1 MADIKAEREAIRAEQ
16 TAAQQEYDYWK
27 NVKTLLNRQDVNTTE
42 QIAEEQSADANLSVA
57 ENETLQPGQTVE
69 ETTAAKQEKQPQ
81 YPVDEA
87 GEPLWYEMTDGQF
100 DVAIAELGDTA
111 DAFIADKIKEAKK
124 ATEKAEKAK
133 PKSTE
138 FAKRKAEQQA
148 ITAEKAAA
156 QKAYDYWTAQQ
167 ARRIGASQ
175 KKAPQVTQQV
185 GENITGKYQTSNRT
199 YGNTDTYILPNGEK
213 INGRYVIVEAD
224 AITPSHD
231 VNNGYQKSEG
241 FPTDENGNTINDRDY
256 QADKSAQT
264 IVEQNAANYD
274 ARAIQTPVIVTN
286 QGIVLSGNGR
296 TMSGQIA
303 ASQGTD
309 TEYLSYLKDHAG
321 RYGFTAEQISGYQ
334 HPRLVLEV
342 SDNVPLNAET
352 FAKFNAED
360 KKTISPTEKAVKAG
374 KTVTDITLEKIA
386 ALLDDKETLSD
397 VYADETAT
405 AQIIKILQSD
415 GVINI
420 NEVAELMD
428 GKKLSAQGKDFLET
442 LLVGKILNEQ
452 SVRLVAQM
460 RNIRATVIKSIMP
473 LLNNSRLRKGQNG
486 ENYSLSDEL
495 NKAIEFIYAADRAN
509 MPITD
514 YISQTNLFDTNP
526 ADIYDAATQ
535 IIAVALTKGQ
545 NNFKQFVNKYNTAA
559 EHAASGQIDIFAGRI
574 KTKKEI
580 LNELIE
586 EYGNTGQA
594 AADTQSRL
602 GNSKVKSGIQSVRG
616 DDAGNRGADTGGRGT
631 EQGTERVTTT
641 ADTSQTA
648 AAGQTTE
655 TPGGRIEDYGEQI
668 AGARKDILRDLARTV
683 ENTTLQSLISLP
695 FSKAFK
701 RPDLKKALESGA
713 LREKDVYFAEAVMTA
728 TLSRKKPKAG
738 TRKDRIAKLETGK
751 TGVESWAE
759 EAFSGIQI
767 LKELFNAEET
777 ERDAIIK
784 RTLSVRTYGE
794 EQVKAHQ
801 QKLEQWNPG
810 KTFNGT
816 AYPINQIALF
826 YEVLRQINLRD
837 RYDISFPVV
846 AAVPDITNDYYY
858 LITPNG
864 EKLYYLQNAKTFDNV
879 VSQITYLTKLY
890 NDIEVS
896 EHPRETF
903 HYIGR
908 EPIYI
913 TNGWIVFEYANP
925 RSLTPKRLTFDTKEQ
940 AEAYREKINKENNK
954 KHVSKPVEDKA
965 HNGYKRYEAVFTNP
979 ITGEHLG
986 LGIEYDSKES
996 AEASLKDD
1004 YQKLNE
1010 AANEAI
1016 AQKNA
1021 ETKDNKKELL
1031 EIIKYYDYENKK
1043 FKYGIIISDSASKN
1057 NPFDTMPLYFAEGIE
1072 TKEEALSLLEKNKDD
1087 WEKKAKEVKERRQK
1101 FVYFDGDGHTRIGED
1116 YRQGKNVSAEEF
1128 ATKFGFRGVQFGN
1141 WTNQE
1146 DRQAALNNAYDS
1158 FMDLSRILNVSP
1170 RALSLNGELGIAFG
1184 SRGSGN
1190 ANAHYETKEVVINL
1204 TKTRGAGSLA
1214 HEWWHALDNYFARQ
1228 SDIPAGFTTADKN
1241 IKLRSEMRDA
1251 FDAIVDNIKK
1261 SDYHSRS
1268 RKRGTYWGSIEEET
1282 ARLFGEWI
1290 VKQLSQHNAY
1300 NHFLSEGTGDAQERY
1315 ARMQYEIYQ
1324 VINTEFN
1331 LHKGKERKE
1340 LMTYEEFKKTPQ
1352 ALRGFVYP
1360 TKEELETFGKDL
1372 DNLFDVIQERVDE
1385 ETGNIAL
1392 YRTKDTEERYR
1403 ESEEPVSRQKQTGIP
1418 YRLSGELDENGH
1430 PFVLASDGTTT
1441 FGEIRADSGLQP
1453 APIKLSR
1460 GIQDENGKGYGLLHI
1475 EANHGEEIRKAGFSS
1490 VNDFVSF
1497 IAHNYDKDNIRV
1509 GKRRHNGNITYLLQ
1523 VTDSHDNTLFIEMS
1537 RDGSYWNVNSA
1548 GVFRKKYS
1556 NKKETVVKTEPQ
1568 QPNNAISA
1576 GSSLSENE
1584 ERGITSSEPN
1594 GEPPVSN
1601 SKYSKESS
1609 NVQEPLRHRTGEE
1622 AESRDIIDMTEEELA
1637 EIRAKEREKIDRIF
1651 GKDFLDNVAKA
1662 VEKRKAERKAVVS
1675 KAARELRSELATS
1688 PDIVLVS
1695 DLKDIPE
1702 EDLQGKTPQEV
1713 IRRMRAKGWYTP
1725 GNGKVYINLSMHS
1738 TAEDVKATILHEVV
1752 AHKGLRALLG
1762 EESFGALCDAVYR
1775 SMPKKR
1781 QKAYEDTYK
1790 NIYPNAAEAE
1800 LHRIIADEYMAR
1812 LAEGGVRQS
1821 IPQRIISAIREF
1833 LRSIG
1838 IDLDIN
1844 DADIRHLLAQSY
1856 KNMQEADAVKVLDNS
1871 ALLARLRKAAE
1882 ETHIK
1887 SEAESLYRL
1896 GDNNKTFSERVNRAV
1911 ENKGTVMP
1919 NLAEENLKVINIP
1932 KHKYKG
1938 SVVEAI
1944 KQAEEDA
1951 RKKYQGKTLYYDNY
1965 GTAFDYTISGES
1977 IEKSISKKATDKSTN
1992 IGIHI
1997 AVLNRLDEV
2006 IANSIEVEEHPDY
2019 KKGADEER
2027 RPENGY
2033 NANTLIHRFY
2043 GAIKIDGIV
2052 YRVKTTMKESRSAVE
2067 GNKQYSYEVTNVER
2081 LNADALSRSN
2091 DLGGLTSS
2099 REDALPLAKIIEKE
2113 TKSYEKGKKIL
2124 EASRESDIRFRIDND
2139 LEAEEQAI
2147 IERAKANGT
2156 YMKAPNGEPT
2166 KLTPKQ
2172 WVQVRTKAFK
2182 EWFGDW
2188 EKAAKYR
2195 MINDI
2200 EPTVIKNILDSK
2212 AEAFKFYGNIRD
2224 VINKT
2229 DGRKVRFFNTA
2240 FDKVYRDGG
2249 LFAKSITGLKECFE
2263 NSICAYSEKD
2273 NRGGVQ
2279 RWGGSVHKTH
2289 PNIDF
2294 YHNYIGKVSIHE
2306 KECFVRFTVQEEK
2319 SGGNG
2324 VHSFFVSEVELYE
2337 KGQDTQT
2344 RLPLTRQK
2352 NGQPALTDAKLQKFL
2367 EEAKDAAENA
2377 SKVVDENGEPRVIDG
2392 LYLNIKER
2400 NPITRLDISINKAN
2414 NYVNKISEIE
2424 NETGMEWDNESIFYQ
2439 EEKAYNLLESIV
2451 SQKDYIEILI
2461 NSIRKGIIP
2470 SIVVAYRYGDI
2481 NERERS
2487 YNYRDQIFEQGISVV
2502 GRASELNTNIDKYYE
2517 LFYGEQPYNIVVG
2530 VYSGNRGADGEILL
2544 TPATKL
2550 GLVENLGNIIKS
2562 ATDNTG
2568 SFSSENADI
2577 RFRMDN
2583 DLEAINKR
2591 FNEELERYQHGKMS
2605 KNEMFHLGL
2614 PNGIMSI
2621 FLPNLPIVMRQK
2633 VVNKAAKKKHD
2644 VEVSSIMNMPQKIS
2658 EPIFIF
2664 KKDNKSLSI
2673 LSEMKDRVGR
2683 NVFVALDLLSEI
2695 QDGKRYIEVN
2705 NVTTV
2710 HGRRMENIIRPINE
2724 NNSLQWVDKKK
2735 ALEWFSSAS
2744 PNVQQE
2750 ITSQELKD
2758 ATNKI
2763 KTFENPNFET
2773 EKNTEDI
2780 RFRLDTPEEQ
2790 QVSIASEASYKR
2802 YEQIDKAPEI
2812 DYDMPAG
2819 DVAEQVSAKAA
2830 IEPLYRLDVFDK
2842 DFASEIA
2849 IQEAMQQCV
2858 SINSNNPPFTVNMA
2872 DIYGM
2877 YRVLLCMSIK

>member
-1 MADIKAEREAIRAEQ
+1 MSDIKAEREAIRAEQ

-111 DAFIADKIKEAKK
+111 DAFIADKIKEAQK
-124 ATEKAEKAK
+124 AKEKAEKAK

-175 KKAPQVTQQV
+175 RKAPQVTQQV

-303 ASQGTD
+303 SGQGTD

-514 YISQTNLFDTNP
+514 YISQTNLFDANP
-526 ADIYDAATQ
+526 ADIYDTATQ

-580 LNELIE
+580 LKEITGT
-586 EYGNTGQA
+586 YGNTGQA

-616 DDAGNRGADTGGRGT
+616 DDAGNGRTADAGGRGT
-631 EQGTERVTTT
+631 EQGTGRGIGPDGDSRGSRDSRRSGQISANPAIRESNKAVRTGMTREEALSIVASMEEHAEVAPELALTPENWVREFGEDGIVNTPIGEVKMGDHQYAKMMRQNRNGKLGMVKPTLENPDIIVEDISEAKDGDITERGSSYVFVKAFIKLDGSRYYYFTSVT
-641 ADTSQTA
+641 
-648 AAGQTTE
+648 
-655 TPGGRIEDYGEQI
+655 I
-668 AGARKDILRDLARTV
+668 RKDGHEVVVSNQEKRRNVLTNLLVNGKLAWKHADNVSVASDVANGLYSSQGNVSDPAIEGTDAPQTNYSESKYSKESPDIQEADNKNSNLPENEAQNAASPSGGDSNLSKNKANSTEKLLNEAEYINLRLNDSF
-683 ENTTLQSLISLP
+683 EN
-695 FSKAFK
+695 
-701 RPDLKKALESGA
+701 R
-713 LREKDVYFAEAVMTA
+713 KDK
-728 TLSRKKPKAG
+728 TLSRKDWENTDEYIEIYNNVADEYPAYIANLGKSGELQNMFDKGTVSERIKIQNAIETAG
-738 TRKDRIAKLETGK
+738 YSVPDFIDRENVNKEAREKREARRKEKMRETMNTLGIDPDTGK
-751 TGVESWAE
+751 
-759 EAFSGIQI
+759 
-767 LKELFNAEET
+767 LK
-777 ERDAIIK
+777 
-784 RTLSVRTYGE
+784 
-794 EQVKAHQ
+794 Q
-801 QKLEQWNPG
+801 
-810 KTFNGT
+810 
-816 AYPINQIALF
+816 
-826 YEVLRQINLRD
+826 
-837 RYDISFPVV
+837 
-846 AAVPDITNDYYY
+846 
-858 LITPNG
+858 
-864 EKLYYLQNAKTFDNV
+864 
-879 VSQITYLTKLY
+879 
-890 NDIEVS
+890 
-896 EHPRETF
+896 
-903 HYIGR
+903 
-908 EPIYI
+908 
-913 TNGWIVFEYANP
+913 
-925 RSLTPKRLTFDTKEQ
+925 
-940 AEAYREKINKENNK
+940 
-954 KHVSKPVEDKA
+954 
-965 HNGYKRYEAVFTNP
+965 
-979 ITGEHLG
+979 
-986 LGIEYDSKES
+986 
-996 AEASLKDD
+996 
-1004 YQKLNE
+1004 
-1010 AANEAI
+1010 
-1016 AQKNA
+1016 
-1021 ETKDNKKELL
+1021 
-1031 EIIKYYDYENKK
+1031 
-1043 FKYGIIISDSASKN
+1043 
-1057 NPFDTMPLYFAEGIE
+1057 
-1072 TKEEALSLLEKNKDD
+1072 
-1087 WEKKAKEVKERRQK
+1087 
-1101 FVYFDGDGHTRIGED
+1101 
-1116 YRQGKNVSAEEF
+1116 
-1128 ATKFGFRGVQFGN
+1128 
-1141 WTNQE
+1141 
-1146 DRQAALNNAYDS
+1146 
-1158 FMDLSRILNVSP
+1158 
-1170 RALSLNGELGIAFG
+1170 
-1184 SRGSGN
+1184 
-1190 ANAHYETKEVVINL
+1190 
-1204 TKTRGAGSLA
+1204 
-1214 HEWWHALDNYFARQ
+1214 
-1228 SDIPAGFTTADKN
+1228 
-1241 IKLRSEMRDA
+1241 
-1251 FDAIVDNIKK
+1251 
-1261 SDYHSRS
+1261 
-1268 RKRGTYWGSIEEET
+1268 
-1282 ARLFGEWI
+1282 
-1290 VKQLSQHNAY
+1290 
-1300 NHFLSEGTGDAQERY
+1300 
-1315 ARMQYEIYQ
+1315 
-1324 VINTEFN
+1324 
-1331 LHKGKERKE
+1331 
-1340 LMTYEEFKKTPQ
+1340 
-1352 ALRGFVYP
+1352 P
-1360 TKEELETFGKDL
+1360 T
-1372 DNLFDVIQERVDE
+1372 
-1385 ETGNIAL
+1385 
-1392 YRTKDTEERYR
+1392 DTEERYR

-1622 AESRDIIDMTEEELA
+1622 AGSRDIIDMTEEELA

-1651 GKDFLDNVAKA
+1651 GKEYLDNVAEA

-1675 KAARELRSELATS
+1675 KAARELRSELTAS

-1702 EDLQGKTPQEV
+1702 EELQGKTPQEA

-1738 TAEDVKATILHEVV
+1738 TAEDVKATILHEAV

-1790 NIYPNAAEAE
+1790 KIYPNTAEAE
-1800 LHRIIADEYMAR
+1800 LRRIIADEYMAR

-2099 REDALPLAKIIEKE
+2099 REDALPLTKIIEKE

-2124 EASRESDIRFRIDND
+2124 EASRESDIRFR
-2139 LEAEEQAI
+2139 
-2147 IERAKANGT
+2147 
-2156 YMKAPNGEPT
+2156 
-2166 KLTPKQ
+2166 
-2172 WVQVRTKAFK
+2172 F
-2182 EWFGDW
+2182 
-2188 EKAAKYR
+2188 
-2195 MINDI
+2195 
-2200 EPTVIKNILDSK
+2200 
-2212 AEAFKFYGNIRD
+2212 
-2224 VINKT
+2224 
-2229 DGRKVRFFNTA
+2229 
-2240 FDKVYRDGG
+2240 
-2249 LFAKSITGLKECFE
+2249 
-2263 NSICAYSEKD
+2263 
-2273 NRGGVQ
+2273 
-2279 RWGGSVHKTH
+2279 
-2289 PNIDF
+2289 
-2294 YHNYIGKVSIHE
+2294 
-2306 KECFVRFTVQEEK
+2306 
-2319 SGGNG
+2319 
-2324 VHSFFVSEVELYE
+2324 
-2337 KGQDTQT
+2337 
-2344 RLPLTRQK
+2344 
-2352 NGQPALTDAKLQKFL
+2352 
-2367 EEAKDAAENA
+2367 
-2377 SKVVDENGEPRVIDG
+2377 
-2392 LYLNIKER
+2392 
-2400 NPITRLDISINKAN
+2400 
-2414 NYVNKISEIE
+2414 
-2424 NETGMEWDNESIFYQ
+2424 
-2439 EEKAYNLLESIV
+2439 
-2451 SQKDYIEILI
+2451 
-2461 NSIRKGIIP
+2461 
-2470 SIVVAYRYGDI
+2470 
-2481 NERERS
+2481 
-2487 YNYRDQIFEQGISVV
+2487 
-2502 GRASELNTNIDKYYE
+2502 
-2517 LFYGEQPYNIVVG
+2517 
-2530 VYSGNRGADGEILL
+2530 
-2544 TPATKL
+2544 
-2550 GLVENLGNIIKS
+2550 
-2562 ATDNTG
+2562 
-2568 SFSSENADI
+2568 
-2577 RFRMDN
+2577 
-2583 DLEAINKR
+2583 
-2591 FNEELERYQHGKMS
+2591 
-2605 KNEMFHLGL
+2605 
-2614 PNGIMSI
+2614 
-2621 FLPNLPIVMRQK
+2621 
-2633 VVNKAAKKKHD
+2633 
-2644 VEVSSIMNMPQKIS
+2644 
-2658 EPIFIF
+2658 
-2664 KKDNKSLSI
+2664 
-2673 LSEMKDRVGR
+2673 
-2683 NVFVALDLLSEI
+2683 
-2695 QDGKRYIEVN
+2695 
-2705 NVTTV
+2705 
-2710 HGRRMENIIRPINE
+2710 
-2724 NNSLQWVDKKK
+2724 
-2735 ALEWFSSAS
+2735 
-2744 PNVQQE
+2744 
-2750 ITSQELKD
+2750 
-2758 ATNKI
+2758 
-2763 KTFENPNFET
+2763 
-2773 EKNTEDI
+2773 
-2780 RFRLDTPEEQ
+2780 TPEEQ
-2790 QVSIASEASYKR
+2790 QVNIASEASDRR
-2802 YEQIDKAPEI
+2802 YTETDKAPEI

-2877 YRVLLCMSIK
+2877 YRVLFCMSIK

>member
-1 MADIKAEREAIRAEQ
+1 MKTGVRLFLASDGTTIFGKIKEEILKEI
-16 TAAQQEYDYWK
+16 TGTYG
-27 NVKTLLNRQDVNTTE
+27 NT
-42 QIAEEQSADANLSVA
+42 
-57 ENETLQPGQTVE
+57 GQT
-69 ETTAAKQEKQPQ
+69 
-81 YPVDEA
+81 
-87 GEPLWYEMTDGQF
+87 
-100 DVAIAELGDTA
+100 TA
-111 DAFIADKIKEAKK
+111 DAQSRLGNSKVKSGIQSVRGDDAGNRGAEDTRQRRGKRGRGIGTDGNGRGSRDSRRSGQISANPAIRESNKAVRTGMTREEALSIVASMEEHAEVAPELSLTPENWAEIFDENNSITTPVGQVKMGDNQINKFFAKGREKSFGMVAPTLSNPDVVIEKDAQSPNAERNTKYLFIKTFIKSDGSRYVHFETVTVRKDGMEVSISSHEVDRKVAKK
-124 ATEKAEKAK
+124 EMQNGIILHLNNKLSLDSERYLIETQNDGRPDLVPASDNNISKSQGNVFAPITEDTNVPQFNSPTYKYSKKNPIIRERREKNAQEEESAEQQSISAEKA
-133 PKSTE
+133 
-138 FAKRKAEQQA
+138 
-148 ITAEKAAA
+148 TA
-156 QKAYDYWTAQQ
+156 QRAYDYWTAQQ

-175 KKAPQVTQQV
+175 RKAPQVTQQV

-199 YGNTDTYILPNGEK
+199 YGNADTYILPNGEK

-321 RYGFTAEQISGYQ
+321 RYGFTADQISGYQ

-415 GVINI
+415 GVINN

-514 YISQTNLFDTNP
+514 YISQTNLFDANP
-526 ADIYDAATQ
+526 ADIYDTVTQ

-580 LNELIE
+580 LKEITGT
-586 EYGNTGQA
+586 YGNTGQA

-631 EQGTERVTTT
+631 DTGGQGAPV
-641 ADTSQTA
+641 ADTAQPA
-648 AAGQTTE
+648 AAEQTTE
-655 TPGGRIEDYGEQI
+655 TPAENSNLSENEVRNATSPLGGD
-668 AGARKDILRDLARTV
+668 
-683 ENTTLQSLISLP
+683 S
-695 FSKAFK
+695 
-701 RPDLKKALESGA
+701 
-713 LREKDVYFAEAVMTA
+713 
-728 TLSRKKPKAG
+728 
-738 TRKDRIAKLETGK
+738 
-751 TGVESWAE
+751 
-759 EAFSGIQI
+759 
-767 LKELFNAEET
+767 
-777 ERDAIIK
+777 
-784 RTLSVRTYGE
+784 
-794 EQVKAHQ
+794 
-801 QKLEQWNPG
+801 
-810 KTFNGT
+810 
-816 AYPINQIALF
+816 
-826 YEVLRQINLRD
+826 NL
-837 RYDISFPVV
+837 
-846 AAVPDITNDYYY
+846 
-858 LITPNG
+858 
-864 EKLYYLQNAKTFDNV
+864 
-879 VSQITYLTKLY
+879 
-890 NDIEVS
+890 
-896 EHPRETF
+896 
-903 HYIGR
+903 
-908 EPIYI
+908 
-913 TNGWIVFEYANP
+913 
-925 RSLTPKRLTFDTKEQ
+925 
-940 AEAYREKINKENNK
+940 
-954 KHVSKPVEDKA
+954 
-965 HNGYKRYEAVFTNP
+965 
-979 ITGEHLG
+979 
-986 LGIEYDSKES
+986 
-996 AEASLKDD
+996 
-1004 YQKLNE
+1004 
-1010 AANEAI
+1010 
-1016 AQKNA
+1016 
-1021 ETKDNKKELL
+1021 
-1031 EIIKYYDYENKK
+1031 
-1043 FKYGIIISDSASKN
+1043 
-1057 NPFDTMPLYFAEGIE
+1057 
-1072 TKEEALSLLEKNKDD
+1072 
-1087 WEKKAKEVKERRQK
+1087 
-1101 FVYFDGDGHTRIGED
+1101 
-1116 YRQGKNVSAEEF
+1116 
-1128 ATKFGFRGVQFGN
+1128 
-1141 WTNQE
+1141 
-1146 DRQAALNNAYDS
+1146 
-1158 FMDLSRILNVSP
+1158 
-1170 RALSLNGELGIAFG
+1170 
-1184 SRGSGN
+1184 
-1190 ANAHYETKEVVINL
+1190 
-1204 TKTRGAGSLA
+1204 
-1214 HEWWHALDNYFARQ
+1214 
-1228 SDIPAGFTTADKN
+1228 SDI
-1241 IKLRSEMRDA
+1241 
-1251 FDAIVDNIKK
+1251 
-1261 SDYHSRS
+1261 
-1268 RKRGTYWGSIEEET
+1268 
-1282 ARLFGEWI
+1282 
-1290 VKQLSQHNAY
+1290 
-1300 NHFLSEGTGDAQERY
+1300 
-1315 ARMQYEIYQ
+1315 
-1324 VINTEFN
+1324 
-1331 LHKGKERKE
+1331 
-1340 LMTYEEFKKTPQ
+1340 
-1352 ALRGFVYP
+1352 
-1360 TKEELETFGKDL
+1360 
-1372 DNLFDVIQERVDE
+1372 
-1385 ETGNIAL
+1385 
-1392 YRTKDTEERYR
+1392 EERYR
-1403 ESEEPVSRQKQTGIP
+1403 ESGEPVSRQKQTGIP

-1622 AESRDIIDMTEEELA
+1622 AGSRDIIDMTEEELA

-1651 GKDFLDNVAKA
+1651 GKEYLDNVAKA

-1675 KAARELRSELATS
+1675 KAARELRSELTTS

-1702 EDLQGKTPQEV
+1702 EDLQGKTPQEA

-1738 TAEDVKATILHEVV
+1738 TAEDVKATILHEAV

-1800 LHRIIADEYMAR
+1800 LRRIIADEYMAR

-1938 SVVEAI
+1938 SVGEVK

-2091 DLGGLTSS
+2091 GVGGLTSS

-2124 EASRESDIRFRIDND
+2124 EASRESDIRFRFTP
-2139 LEAEEQAI
+2139 EEQQVSIA
-2147 IERAKANGT
+2147 AQADGT
-2156 YMKAPNGEPT
+2156 WMKAPNGKPT
-2166 KLTPKQ
+2166 NLTERQ

-2188 EKAAKYR
+2188 EKAARIGKLLAS
-2195 MINDI
+2195 
-2200 EPTVIKNILDSK
+2200 EPV
-2212 AEAFKFYGNIRD
+2212 E
-2224 VINKT
+2224 
-2229 DGRKVRFFNTA
+2229 
-2240 FDKVYRDGG
+2240 
-2249 LFAKSITGLKECFE
+2249 ITGKEVTPSDDLKQYKKNALEYGKNLRSEYTNKDTGETLSLTAGNSRGGIREILQHDYKDVEHLQSIAAIPHIIE
-2263 NSICAYSEKD
+2263 NSIFIDEQPNEDLERYPGVKSFSYYVCGLKI
-2273 NRGGVQ
+2273 GGVDYTVKAVIANQ
-2279 RWGGSVHKTH
+2279 NNGERYYDHKLT
-2289 PNIDF
+2289 NIEKGELLSIVPTIQKAGIDSKTP
-2294 YHNYIGKVSIHE
+2294 YIGVKDKRLLS
-2306 KECFVRFTVQEEK
+2306 
-2319 SGGNG
+2319 
-2324 VHSFFVSEVELYE
+2324 LL
-2337 KGQDTQT
+2337 QT
-2344 RLPLTRQK
+2344 
-2352 NGQPALTDAKLQKFL
+2352 NS
-2367 EEAKDAAENA
+2367 
-2377 SKVVDENGEPRVIDG
+2377 SKVVDENGEPMVVYHGTNESFHTFD
-2392 LYLNIKER
+2392 K
-2400 NPITRLDISINKAN
+2400 NKAG
-2414 NYVNKISEIE
+2414 ISRNTCERQGRIGRNIWQKFFPE
-2424 NETGMEWDNESIFYQ
+2424 RIRD
-2439 EEKAYNLLESIV
+2439 
-2451 SQKDYIEILI
+2451 SQKADGRKNGRI
-2461 NSIRKGIIP
+2461 NNLENKKSYSHRRK
-2470 SIVVAYRYGDI
+2470 SYKNDAYFG
-2481 NERERS
+2481 
-2487 YNYRDQIFEQGISVV
+2487 FEQ
-2502 GRASELNTNIDKYYE
+2502 N
-2517 LFYGEQPYNIVVG
+2517 F
-2530 VYSGNRGADGEILL
+2530 
-2544 TPATKL
+2544 
-2550 GLVENLGNIIKS
+2550 
-2562 ATDNTG
+2562 
-2568 SFSSENADI
+2568 
-2577 RFRMDN
+2577 
-2583 DLEAINKR
+2583 
-2591 FNEELERYQHGKMS
+2591 QHQ
-2605 KNEMFHLGL
+2605 
-2614 PNGIMSI
+2614 
-2621 FLPNLPIVMRQK
+2621 R
-2633 VVNKAAKKKHD
+2633 
-2644 VEVSSIMNMPQKIS
+2644 
-2658 EPIFIF
+2658 
-2664 KKDNKSLSI
+2664 
-2673 LSEMKDRVGR
+2673 
-2683 NVFVALDLLSEI
+2683 
-2695 QDGKRYIEVN
+2695 
-2705 NVTTV
+2705 
-2710 HGRRMENIIRPINE
+2710 
-2724 NNSLQWVDKKK
+2724 
-2735 ALEWFSSAS
+2735 
-2744 PNVQQE
+2744 
-2750 ITSQELKD
+2750 
-2758 ATNKI
+2758 
-2763 KTFENPNFET
+2763 
-2773 EKNTEDI
+2773 
-2780 RFRLDTPEEQ
+2780 
-2790 QVSIASEASYKR
+2790 
-2802 YEQIDKAPEI
+2802 
-2812 DYDMPAG
+2812 
-2819 DVAEQVSAKAA
+2819 
-2830 IEPLYRLDVFDK
+2830 
-2842 DFASEIA
+2842 
-2849 IQEAMQQCV
+2849 
-2858 SINSNNPPFTVNMA
+2858 
-2872 DIYGM
+2872 
-2877 YRVLLCMSIK
+2877 

>member
-1 MADIKAEREAIRAEQ
+1 MGDNQINKFFAKGREKSFGMVAPTLSNPDVVIEKDAQSPNAERNTKYLFIKTFIKSDGSRYVHFETVTVRKDGMEVSISSHEVDRKVAKKEMQNGIILHLNNKLSLDSERYLIETQNDGRPDLVPASDNNISKSQGNVFAPITEDTNVSQFNSPTYKYSQKNPIIRERREKNAQEEERAEQ
-16 TAAQQEYDYWK
+16 Q
-27 NVKTLLNRQDVNTTE
+27 L
-42 QIAEEQSADANLSVA
+42 
-57 ENETLQPGQTVE
+57 
-69 ETTAAKQEKQPQ
+69 
-81 YPVDEA
+81 YPVDES
-87 GEPLWYEMTDGQF
+87 GEPLWYEMTGEQF
-100 DVAIAELGDTA
+100 DVAMAELGDTA
-111 DAFIADKIKEAKK
+111 GAFIADKIKEAQK
-124 ATEKAEKAK
+124 AKEKAEKAK

-156 QKAYDYWTAQQ
+156 QKAYDFWTAQQ
-167 ARRIGASQ
+167 ARRIGASP

-303 ASQGTD
+303 AGQGTD
-309 TEYLSYLKDHAG
+309 TEYLSYLKGQAG
-321 RYGFTAEQISGYQ
+321 KYGFTAEQVASYK
-334 HPRLVLEV
+334 HPRLVLEI
-342 SDNVPLNAET
+342 DGNMPLTAAT
-352 FAKFNAED
+352 FSKFNAEE
-360 KKTISPTEKAVKAG
+360 KKTVSPTEKAVKAG
-374 KTVTDITLEKIA
+374 KTVKDITLEKIA

-405 AQIIKILQSD
+405 ARIIKILQSD

-514 YISQTNLFDTNP
+514 YISQTNLFDANP

-616 DDAGNRGADTGGRGT
+616 DDAGNGRTADTGGRGGKRGRSI
-631 EQGTERVTTT
+631 EQERVNLYRSTVKESKGLNTGSYDSQGNPVDSNGKLLIDKLEDISDLT
-641 ADTSQTA
+641 NEDFITPTRNVELPQLQQNISNAIGADSKPIIIKKNIFEKNRIA
-648 AAGQTTE
+648 HPE
-655 TPGGRIEDYGEQI
+655 LTPEQS
-668 AGARKDILRDLARTV
+668 RDILKKSLYITTFIGRT
-683 ENTTLQSLISLP
+683 QPI
-695 FSKAFK
+695 K
-701 RPDLKKALESGA
+701 RPN
-713 LREKDVYFAEAVMTA
+713 YWIAV
-728 TLSRKKPKAG
+728 
-738 TRKDRIAKLETGK
+738 
-751 TGVESWAE
+751 
-759 EAFSGIQI
+759 Q
-767 LKELFNAEET
+767 
-777 ERDAIIK
+777 
-784 RTLSVRTYGE
+784 
-794 EQVKAHQ
+794 
-801 QKLEQWNPG
+801 
-810 KTFNGT
+810 
-816 AYPINQIALF
+816 
-826 YEVLRQINLRD
+826 
-837 RYDISFPVV
+837 
-846 AAVPDITNDYYY
+846 
-858 LITPNG
+858 
-864 EKLYYLQNAKTFDNV
+864 
-879 VSQITYLTKLY
+879 
-890 NDIEVS
+890 
-896 EHPRETF
+896 
-903 HYIGR
+903 
-908 EPIYI
+908 
-913 TNGWIVFEYANP
+913 
-925 RSLTPKRLTFDTKEQ
+925 
-940 AEAYREKINKENNK
+940 
-954 KHVSKPVEDKA
+954 
-965 HNGYKRYEAVFTNP
+965 
-979 ITGEHLG
+979 
-986 LGIEYDSKES
+986 
-996 AEASLKDD
+996 
-1004 YQKLNE
+1004 
-1010 AANEAI
+1010 
-1016 AQKNA
+1016 
-1021 ETKDNKKELL
+1021 
-1031 EIIKYYDYENKK
+1031 
-1043 FKYGIIISDSASKN
+1043 
-1057 NPFDTMPLYFAEGIE
+1057 
-1072 TKEEALSLLEKNKDD
+1072 
-1087 WEKKAKEVKERRQK
+1087 
-1101 FVYFDGDGHTRIGED
+1101 
-1116 YRQGKNVSAEEF
+1116 
-1128 ATKFGFRGVQFGN
+1128 
-1141 WTNQE
+1141 
-1146 DRQAALNNAYDS
+1146 
-1158 FMDLSRILNVSP
+1158 
-1170 RALSLNGELGIAFG
+1170 
-1184 SRGSGN
+1184 
-1190 ANAHYETKEVVINL
+1190 
-1204 TKTRGAGSLA
+1204 
-1214 HEWWHALDNYFARQ
+1214 
-1228 SDIPAGFTTADKN
+1228 TADKN
-1241 IKLRSEMRDA
+1241 
-1251 FDAIVDNIKK
+1251 
-1261 SDYHSRS
+1261 
-1268 RKRGTYWGSIEEET
+1268 SITVLE
-1282 ARLFGEWI
+1282 
-1290 VKQLSQHNAY
+1290 VN
-1300 NHFLSEGTGDAQERY
+1300 
-1315 ARMQYEIYQ
+1315 
-1324 VINTEFN
+1324 
-1331 LHKGKERKE
+1331 KGKDNVEIVGWRRIDYKGIEKLKRQAEREGGQFLILTSKDAAA
-1340 LMTYEEFKKTPQ
+1340 
-1352 ALRGFVYP
+1352 ALS
-1360 TKEELETFGKDL
+1360 
-1372 DNLFDVIQERVDE
+1372 
-1385 ETGNIAL
+1385 AL
-1392 YRTKDTEERYR
+1392 
-1403 ESEEPVSRQKQTGIP
+1403 P
-1418 YRLSGELDENGH
+1418 
-1430 PFVLASDGTTT
+1430 SD
-1441 FGEIRADSGLQP
+1441 
-1453 APIKLSR
+1453 K
-1460 GIQDENGKGYGLLHI
+1460 
-1475 EANHGEEIRKAGFSS
+1475 
-1490 VNDFVSF
+1490 SF
-1497 IAHNYDKDNIRV
+1497 
-1509 GKRRHNGNITYLLQ
+1509 
-1523 VTDSHDNTLFIEMS
+1523 
-1537 RDGSYWNVNSA
+1537 
-1548 GVFRKKYS
+1548 
-1556 NKKETVVKTEPQ
+1556 
-1568 QPNNAISA
+1568 
-1576 GSSLSENE
+1576 
-1584 ERGITSSEPN
+1584 
-1594 GEPPVSN
+1594 N

-1609 NVQEPLRHRTGEE
+1609 NGQEPPRHRTGEE
-1622 AESRDIIDMTEEELA
+1622 AGSRDIIDMTEEELA

-1651 GKDFLDNVAKA
+1651 GKEYLDNVAKA

-1675 KAARELRSELATS
+1675 KAARELRAELTAS

-1702 EDLQGKTPQEV
+1702 EDLQGKTPQEA

-1738 TAEDVKATILHEVV
+1738 TAEDVKATILHEAV

-1790 NIYPNAAEAE
+1790 KIYPNAAEAE
-1800 LHRIIADEYMAR
+1800 LRRIIADEYMAR

-1887 SEAESLYRL
+1887 SEAESLYRI
-1896 GDNNKTFSERVNRAV
+1896 DYSAEKQDIITRAQAD
-1911 ENKGTVMP
+1911 GTW
-1919 NLAEENLKVINIP
+1919 
-1932 KHKYKG
+1932 
-1938 SVVEAI
+1938 
-1944 KQAEEDA
+1944 
-1951 RKKYQGKTLYYDNY
+1951 
-1965 GTAFDYTISGES
+1965 
-1977 IEKSISKKATDKSTN
+1977 
-1992 IGIHI
+1992 
-1997 AVLNRLDEV
+1997 
-2006 IANSIEVEEHPDY
+2006 
-2019 KKGADEER
+2019 
-2027 RPENGY
+2027 
-2033 NANTLIHRFY
+2033 
-2043 GAIKIDGIV
+2043 
-2052 YRVKTTMKESRSAVE
+2052 
-2067 GNKQYSYEVTNVER
+2067 
-2081 LNADALSRSN
+2081 
-2091 DLGGLTSS
+2091 
-2099 REDALPLAKIIEKE
+2099 
-2113 TKSYEKGKKIL
+2113 
-2124 EASRESDIRFRIDND
+2124 
-2139 LEAEEQAI
+2139 
-2147 IERAKANGT
+2147 
-2156 YMKAPNGEPT
+2156 MKAPNGKPT
-2166 KLTPKQ
+2166 NLTERQ

-2683 NVFVALDLLSEI
+2683 NVFVALDLLSKI

-2710 HGRRMENIIRPINE
+2710 HGSAYGEH
-2724 NNSLQWVDKKK
+2724 NSPHK
-2735 ALEWFSSAS
+2735 
-2744 PNVQQE
+2744 
-2750 ITSQELKD
+2750 
-2758 ATNKI
+2758 
-2763 KTFENPNFET
+2763 
-2773 EKNTEDI
+2773 
-2780 RFRLDTPEEQ
+2780 
-2790 QVSIASEASYKR
+2790 
-2802 YEQIDKAPEI
+2802 
-2812 DYDMPAG
+2812 
-2819 DVAEQVSAKAA
+2819 
-2830 IEPLYRLDVFDK
+2830 
-2842 DFASEIA
+2842 
-2849 IQEAMQQCV
+2849 
-2858 SINSNNPPFTVNMA
+2858 
-2872 DIYGM
+2872 
-2877 YRVLLCMSIK
+2877 